1 MTLQIWGL
9 NRIGF
14 FKDARRNAALLM
26 HSKFLDE
33 NVRKIV
39 RIFIPAT
46 FAVSIAQ
53 ISIIVNTNI
62 ASRLETGSISW
73 LSYADRIMEFP
84 TALLGVALGTVLL
97 PNLSEAW
104 SAGKNERISDLI
116 DWGFKLVV
124 FLALP
129 SSVIVS

>member
-14 FKDARRNAALLM
+14 FKDVRCNVTVMLN
-26 HSKFLDE
+26 SKFIDE
-33 NVRKIV
+33 NVRKIIK
-39 RIFIPAT
+39 IFIPAT

-53 ISIIVNTNI
+53 ISIIINTNI

-97 PNLSEAW
+97 PNLAEAW
-104 SAGKNERISDLI
+104 RQGKSAY
-116 DWGFKLVV
+116 F
-124 FLALP
+124 
-129 SSVIVS
+129 

>member
-1 MTLQIWGL
+1 MAIGVITGGIAQLTLQIWGL
-9 NRIGF
+9 NVLVF
-14 FKDARRNAALLM
+14 LKDTRQKITLLLN
-26 HSKFLDE
+26 SKFLDE

-53 ISIIVNTNI
+53 ISIIINTNI

-84 TALLGVALGTVLL
+84 TALLGVALGT
-97 PNLSEAW
+97 
-104 SAGKNERISDLI
+104 RITTKFS
-116 DWGFKLVV
+116 
-124 FLALP
+124 
-129 SSVIVS
+129 